1 MLKKTIILTQFGSPH
16 EWTEQFLENVGRLGQ
31 HGWYWKIF
39 TENKYDNVPS
49 NVEIVPMNTEQFND
63 LVEKKLGVRP
73 NMFMTDKGVPSV
85 HVTDF
90 YVFSGLIFSNWL
102 KDSDYWGIANI
113 DIVFGRLDHFLP
125 DSELEKWDVWT
136 DDVNVFNGIFSL
148 LRNVPE
154 VNTLPITRISNWQ
167 EIITQEPCE
176 KCVGETGAI
185 QHTLIGSDEYI
196 MTEVLKM
203 PDVLK
208 TIRYGYPKYH
218 FMHSYDRLEQHV
230 PEVKLEMQDDGSLW
244 ELFADTNAP
253 DWVHAHSHAA
263 REIPYFHFIRTKKWP
278 FIKK

>member
-31 HGWYWKIF
+31 YGWYWKIF
-39 TENKYDNVPS
+39 TENKYENVPS

-63 LVEKKLGVRP
+63 LVEKKLGVMP

-125 DSELEKWDVWT
+125 DNELEKWDVWT
-136 DDVNVFNGIFSL
+136 DDVNTINGIFCL
-148 LRNVPE
+148 FRNKPWVNYLCLRIPE
-154 VNTLPITRISNWQ
+154 WKKKL
-167 EIITQEPCE
+167 TQPPCE
-176 KCVGETGAI
+176 RCCGEKDAG
-185 QHTLIGSDEYI
+185 HTLYGTDEYDL
-196 MTEVLKM
+196 TEVMKH
-203 PDVLK
+203 PDVLEA
-208 TIRYGYPKYH
+208 IRYGYPKYH
-218 FMHSYDRLEQHV
+218 FMHSHDRLEQHV
-230 PEVKLEMQDDGSLW
+230 PEVKLKIEEDGSLW
-244 ELFADTNAP
+244 ELFQDVAAP
-253 DWVHAHSHAA
+253 VWDHARPFPG

-278 FIKK
+278 FTKK